1 MREQDKDLAE
11 TTGLVLTAGR
21 LLYANG
27 AETETVANCVE
38 QFGQKLGLTE
48 TRCAITYEHMMVTAF
63 RGSEFRTRIG
73 RHTPGMAVNMALV
86 TALKACLEAG
96 DGERLL
102 ALEKSVASWR
112 SGAIVLLV
120 GLTAASLS
128 HLFGGDWAAFLI
140 CQLAGSLGMT
150 LRIWLGRRHT
160 NAFLTAFL
168 AALASGLVGGWLARF
183 SLTPEMCLI
192 APAMVIVPGVP
203 LVNSVLDLVRNHI
216 SLGLARIAQG
226 GVTLIAI
233 SLGLA
238 LASWATGAQFPVNL
252 TTATPPLAQVAFFA
266 ALSALGYAALFNVPY
281 AMVWGCLVCGGLSF
295 TTRVILL
302 GQGVSLSLATLLASL
317 AVGILSLSLAR
328 HWKAPPA
335 VFAYP
340 GIVAMV
346 PGAFAFRAVSGLLQW
361 VAAGPNTP
369 VEVAL
374 ATGALIANVLLLV
387 GAIALGIALPA
398 LLRPR

>member
-1 MREQDKDLAE
+1 MVV
-11 TTGLVLTAGR
+11 TG
-21 LLYANG
+21 
-27 AETETVANCVE
+27 
-38 QFGQKLGLTE
+38 
-48 TRCAITYEHMMVTAF
+48 F
-63 RGSEFRTRIG
+63 RGSEFCTRVG

-86 TALKACLEAG
+86 TALQQCLEAG
-96 DGERLL
+96 DGKRLL
-102 ALEKSVASWR
+102 ELEQSVAGWPPV
-112 SGAIVLLV
+112 AIVLLV

-140 CQLAGSLGMT
+140 CQLAGSLGMA

-168 AALASGLVGGWLARF
+168 AAFASGLVGGWLAGF
-183 SLTPEMCLI
+183 SQTPQMCLI

-216 SLGLARIAQG
+216 SLGLARMTQG
-226 GVTLIAI
+226 AVTLIAI

-238 LASWATGAQFPVNL
+238 MASWATAAEFPVNL
-252 TTATPPLAQVAFFA
+252 TTSTPPLAQVAFFA
-266 ALSALGYAALFNVPY
+266 ALSAMGYAALFNVPGS
-281 AMVWGCLVCGGLSF
+281 MVWGCLVCGCLSF
-295 TTRVILL
+295 TTRVLLL
-302 GQGVSLSLATLLASL
+302 GQGVSLPLATFLAAL
-317 AVGILSLSLAR
+317 AVSILSLSLAR
-328 HWKAPPA
+328 LWNAPPA

-361 VAAGPNTP
+361 VGAGPNTP

-374 ATGALIANVLLLV
+374 ATGSLIANVLVLV
-387 GAIALGIALPA
+387 GAIALGVALPA